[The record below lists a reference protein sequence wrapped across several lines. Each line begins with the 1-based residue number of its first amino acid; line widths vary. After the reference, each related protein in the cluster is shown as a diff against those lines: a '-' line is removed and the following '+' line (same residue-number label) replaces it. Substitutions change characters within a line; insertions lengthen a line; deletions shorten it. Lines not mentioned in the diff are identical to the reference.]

1 MLPREDVVQ
10 ILSHATVFLCPSI
23 YEPLG
28 IVNLEAMACETAV
41 VATRTGGIPEVVE
54 DGETGLLVP
63 FEPRDDGSRDPVDP
77 ARFAR
82 DIAERVN
89 ALLADPG
96 ARARAWGRPGARRAI
111 ERFAWPAIAAETAA
125 LYGAWRGCR

>member
-1 MLPREDVVQ
+1 MLQKREVVQ
-10 ILSHATVFLCPSI
+10 LLSHATVFVCPSV

-41 VATRTGGIPEVVE
+41 VASAVGGIPEVVR

-63 FEPRDDGSRDPVDP
+63 FEAEDAGGGPADP
-77 ARFAR
+77 ARFAA
-82 DIAERVN
+82 DLAAAVN

-96 ARARAWGRPGARRAI
+96 RAERMGRAGRRLAV
-111 ERFAWPAIAAETAA
+111 EQFSWPAIAAETAA
-125 LYGAWRGCR
+125 LYAELRPGA